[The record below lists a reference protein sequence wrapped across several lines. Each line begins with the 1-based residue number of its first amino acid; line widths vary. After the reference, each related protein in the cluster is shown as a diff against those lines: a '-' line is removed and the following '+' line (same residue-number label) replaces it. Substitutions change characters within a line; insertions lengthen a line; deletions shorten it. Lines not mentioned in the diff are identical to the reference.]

1 MRVGFDARWYNQ
13 SGVGSYITGLL
24 PALVRSGCELV
35 VYIDPRNP
43 VPGLDNLS
51 LQTVPV
57 FSRKYSPLATLEFRR
72 REKRDKLDLFHSP
85 FYAAPLLNCPVV
97 ITIHDLI
104 PFLFPIYSWPKQK
117 MVRAGYHVAARR
129 ASHLIADSYCTATDI
144 QRILSVS
151 PDRISTVHLAADRN
165 IFCPCA
171 TTDDE
176 ACLQQRFGITK
187 PFVVVASARNW
198 RTKNLES
205 ALQALEIA
213 AKESDVTFQAVMYG
227 PTNPAELFV
236 CNPAHTLDLRNLGYL
251 DAKDLATLF
260 RHAHAFVM
268 PSLYEGFGLP
278 LAEAMSCGC
287 PVIASDRGSLPE
299 IAGAG
304 AQCFSAFDV
313 QAMAKAL
320 AALLR
325 SPDELQQKRS
335 NALRRAADFSWDK
348 AALETISVYHHVNR
362 YSQCQPTRSR
372 P

>member
-13 SGVGSYITGLL
+13 SGVGSYIAGLL
-24 PALVRSGCELV
+24 PALVRAGCELV

-43 VPGLDNLS
+43 VPGLDKLT

-57 FSRKYSPLATLEFRR
+57 FSGKYSPLATLEFRR
-72 REKRDKLDLFHSP
+72 LEKRDRLDLFHCP

-129 ASHLIADSYCTATDI
+129 AAHLIADSHCTAIDL
-144 QRILSVS
+144 QKILSVA
-151 PDRISTVHLAADRN
+151 PDRISTVHLAAERDV
-165 IFCPCA
+165 FHSCSA
-171 TTDDE
+171 ADDD
-176 ACLQQRFGITK
+176 ARLQQLFRIRK
-187 PFVVVASARNW
+187 PFIVVASARNW
-198 RTKNLES
+198 RTKNLAS

-227 PTNPAELFV
+227 PTNRAELFV
-236 CNPAHTLDLRNLGYL
+236 CNPPQSLDLRNLGYL
-251 DAKDLATLF
+251 DTKDLATLF

-278 LAEAMSCGC
+278 LVEGMSCGC

-304 AQCFSAFDV
+304 AQCFGAFDV

-320 AALLR
+320 CVLLR
-325 SPDELQQKRS
+325 SPEELQQKRS

-348 AALETISVYHHVNR
+348 AALETISVYHHVNQ
-362 YSQCQPTRSR
+362 YSQRQPTRLR